1 MRFPDKLSVHKRLY
15 SRNKEQITATIRGII
30 QLANYSF
37 IYHTFILVYS
47 SLCGGWI
54 NINQVINH
62 KHPLKHLTKPSQTP
76 QYSLSN
82 VHSLVKCVEGVYG
95 YSRLGRGLSRGN
107 FQTLILRHSDKIQYL
122 GICYT
127 SAFKN
132 K

>member
-1 MRFPDKLSVHKRLY
+1 MNGDYTGDYTVSQLLFHISYIHTCVLFTLWRMDKYQS
-15 SRNKEQITATIRGII
+15 
-30 QLANYSF
+30 
-37 IYHTFILVYS
+37 
-47 SLCGGWI
+47 
-54 NINQVINH
+54 INQSITNT
-62 KHPLKHLTKPSQTP
+62 LLNTSQTP

-82 VHSLVKCVEGVYG
+82 VYSLVKCVRAVYG